1 MVWIVFFFGTV
12 ISGVSIAA
20 ILSPAISRGIIKFF
34 SVGSRLYAAG
44 IIRIILGTM
53 LLLLSPQAK
62 LWWFTVITGLLL
74 AGAGICLFFSPL
86 RRTKELLA
94 RMQNKPDNTLR
105 LYTSLPLVVW
115 IILLYSL
122 LPALGVLPRLF

>member
-1 MVWIVFFFGTV
+1 MAWIIVICGII

-20 ILSPAISRGIIKFF
+20 IISPAISRGIIKFF
-34 SVGSRLYAAG
+34 SVRSRLYAAG

-53 LLLLSPQAK
+53 LLLLSSQAK

-74 AGAGICLFFSPL
+74 AGAGIGLFFSPL

-122 LPALGVLPRLF
+122 LPALGVLSLR